1 MRGNSH
7 DPERQTIQGEMIFS
21 NEFAVLVEFT
31 SLINN
36 ECWIVTNVYGP
47 CTTEG
52 KKNFTEWLKQIQMPD
67 DIEWLVLGDFNL
79 MRKPQD
85 RNKEGGDLTEMFMF
99 NDAISTL
106 GLNEIVLQGRKYT
119 WSNMQPSPLL
129 EKIDWVFTSSAW
141 SLKYPDTSAKA
152 MNRTPSDHCP
162 CLVQISTQIP
172 RPKAFRFENYWL
184 QMQEFQAILEDSWNS
199 PLPQMDSAMTLTA
212 KYKRLRRILKEKQA
226 STSNLN
232 ISIQNVK
239 SLIQFVD
246 ILEEHRDL
254 SLPEWNFRT
263 LLKAKLHSLLE
274 QQKTYW
280 RQRGSIKW
288 VKLGDAT
295 TKFFHAN
302 ATVRMRGNLIRQI
315 ENGDGTYLSTHSDK
329 EELLWEEYKERLG
342 TTEFIKFGV
351 DPSEIL
357 QRRDDLEF
365 LEQPFTTAEIQE
377 TIKQLPTDK
386 SPGPDGFTNEFLKA
400 SWGVIKE
407 DIFRLCSSFFENNVC
422 LRSINTSFIT
432 LIPKVDSPRAVND
445 FRPISLLNSPLKL
458 ITKMMAN
465 RLQLVMTK
473 LIHRNQYGFIRKR
486 TIQDCLAWAF
496 EYLHMCHHSKKEIV
510 ILKLDFEKAF
520 DKMEH
525 QAILTIMKS
534 KGFGER
540 WISWIQALFSSA
552 TSQVLLNGTP
562 GKTVHCLRGVRQG
575 IPYPHFSL
583 S

>member
-1 MRGNSH
+1 M
-7 DPERQTIQGEMIFS
+7 
-21 NEFAVLVEFT
+21 
-31 SLINN
+31 
-36 ECWIVTNVYGP
+36 
-47 CTTEG
+47 
-52 KKNFTEWLKQIQMPD
+52 
-67 DIEWLVLGDFNL
+67 
-79 MRKPQD
+79 
-85 RNKEGGDLTEMFMF
+85 
-99 NDAISTL
+99 
-106 GLNEIVLQGRKYT
+106 
-119 WSNMQPSPLL
+119 
-129 EKIDWVFTSSAW
+129 
-141 SLKYPDTSAKA
+141 
-152 MNRTPSDHCP
+152 
-162 CLVQISTQIP
+162 
-172 RPKAFRFENYWL
+172 
-184 QMQEFQAILEDSWNS
+184 
-199 PLPQMDSAMTLTA
+199 
-212 KYKRLRRILKEKQA
+212 
-226 STSNLN
+226 
-232 ISIQNVK
+232 
-239 SLIQFVD
+239 
-246 ILEEHRDL
+246 
-254 SLPEWNFRT
+254 
-263 LLKAKLHSLLE
+263 
-274 QQKTYW
+274 
-280 RQRGSIKW
+280 
-288 VKLGDAT
+288 
-295 TKFFHAN
+295 
-302 ATVRMRGNLIRQI
+302 
-315 ENGDGTYLSTHSDK
+315 
-329 EELLWEEYKERLG
+329 
-342 TTEFIKFGV
+342 